1 MTRPVAI
8 GLAVMA
14 ATTLASVVYLRD
26 VTEAV
31 RSTTAAEDEEAS
43 FPGFDEPLF
52 EPTDPRVE
60 IRMFFPAANNDVL
73 IRTRRTLMYASSE
86 RVNQARQIIA
96 HLVDGPDNTNLFSPL
111 PAGTQ
116 LNQLFITDDGVAY
129 VDFNSA
135 LADNHPGGILPEQA
149 TVYAIVNS
157 LVYNLDG
164 VDRVKILIGG
174 AERETLAGHCLL
186 LLPLRADLSITDIA
200 YQAAAPGAAAGGTP

>member
-1 MTRPVAI
+1 MSRPVAI
-8 GLAVMA
+8 GLALMAVM
-14 ATTLASVVYLRD
+14 TLASVVYLRD
-26 VTEAV
+26 VTETV
-31 RSTTAAEDEEAS
+31 RSRTAPEDEEAA

-60 IRMFFPAANNDVL
+60 IRLFFPAANNDVL
-73 IRTRRTLMYASSE
+73 IRTRRTSMYASAE
-86 RVNQARQIIA
+86 PVNQARQIVAQLIA
-96 HLVDGPDNTNLFSPL
+96 GPDNANLFSPL

-116 LNQLFITDDGVAY
+116 LNQLFITEDGVAY
-129 VDFNSA
+129 ADFNSA

-186 LLPLRADLSITDIA
+186 LLPLSADLSITDIA
-200 YQAAAPGAAAGGTP
+200 YQAAADGAATSRAP